1 MKKDFK
7 KKGFTSSRRKF
18 ISDMAMLSASG
29 IVTGGWSPIF
39 QISANAS
46 EMLVNFPIGIP
57 IYQQAYENWSGEIFV
72 DKVWTAAPKTPSD
85 IVSIVNWARSNDYKI
100 RPRGYMHNWSPLIMN
115 SDSKAS
121 SVVLLDMTKN
131 LNAVSIDTASKP
143 ARVTAQTGVSM
154 ETLLEKLEAEGL
166 GMTAV
171 PAPGDITLG
180 GALAIGAHGTAVP
193 AKGEKLL
200 SGHTYGS
207 LSNLILSLSA
217 VVYDEAKR
225 EYILRTFSREEADIS
240 AFLTHIGRACIVE
253 VTMQVGKNQ
262 RLRCRSY
269 VNIPADEL
277 FAKPIISKR
286 TTGSFR
292 DKISARELFA
302 KTGTSKRT
310 IESFLDKSGRIEIIW
325 FPFTSNPW
333 LKVWSIKPNKPL
345 FSRTVTKANNYPFSD
360 WIPTELSD
368 LIKRIVIDNEVTITP
383 HFGQKQLAITTAGLI
398 TTHSLDIW
406 GWSRNVLQYIRPS
419 TLRVTANGYAV
430 VTSRAN
436 VQRVI
441 SEFVENYQERINAY
455 QEQSQYPINGPLE
468 IRVSGLDNPNDVSPN
483 SVTAALSMLKPRL
496 DRPDW
501 NIAVW
506 FDILTLPG
514 TPHAN
519 KFYRET
525 EQWMLSNYAGSYAT
539 MRPEWSKG
547 WAYTDS
553 SAWEDYTTI
562 STTIPNIYREGQIDQ
577 EKDWDKAIRT
587 LNKYDPNRIFSSAL
601 LDKLLPS
608 GV

>member
-1 MKKDFK
+1 MERNYK
-7 KKGFTSSRRKF
+7 KKGFASSRRKF
-18 ISDMAMLSASG
+18 LSDMVMLSTSG
-29 IVTGGWSPIF
+29 IVAGGWTPIY

-46 EMLVNFPIGIP
+46 ETLVNFPVGIS
-57 IYQQAYENWSGEIFV
+57 IYRQAYENWSREILV
-72 DKVWTAAPKTPSD
+72 DNVWAAVPKTPDD
-85 IVSIVNWARSNDYKI
+85 IVSIVNWARSNDFKI
-100 RPRGYMHNWSPLIMN
+100 RPRGYMHNWSPLTMD

-131 LNAVSIDTASKP
+131 LTAVSIDTASKP

-154 ETLLEKLEAEGL
+154 GALLEKLEAKGL

-180 GALAIGAHGTAVP
+180 GALAIGGHGTAVP

-217 VVYDEAKR
+217 VVYDETKR

-240 AFLTHIGRACIVE
+240 AFLTHVGRACIVE
-253 VTMQVGKNQ
+253 VTMQVGENQ
-262 RLRCRSY
+262 RLRCRSHI
-269 VNIPADEL
+269 NISANEL
-277 FAKPIISKR
+277 FAKPGASKR
-286 TTGSFR
+286 AIGSFR
-292 DKISARELFA
+292 R
-302 KTGTSKRT
+302 SKRT
-310 IESFLDKSGRIEIIW
+310 IESFLDKSGRIEVIW

-333 LKVWSIKPNKPL
+333 LKVWSVRPNKPL
-345 FSRTVTKANNYPFSD
+345 FSRVVTKANNYPFSD
-360 WIPTELSD
+360 WISVELSD

-383 HFGQKQLAITTAGLI
+383 VFGQKQLAIATAGLVA
-398 TTHSLDIW
+398 THSLDIW
-406 GWSRNVLQYIRPS
+406 GWSKNLLQYIRPS

-430 VTSRAN
+430 VTSRDN

-441 SEFVENYQERINAY
+441 SDFIENYQERINAY
-455 QEQSQYPINGPLE
+455 QEQNQYPINGPLE
-468 IRVSGLDNPNDVSPN
+468 IRVSGLDNPNDVSPS
-483 SVTAALSMLKPRL
+483 SVTAALSVIKPRL

-501 NIAVW
+501 DIAVW

-525 EQWMLSNYAGSYAT
+525 EQWMFSHYAGSYAT

-553 SAWEDYTTI
+553 AAWEDYTTI
-562 STTIPNIYREGQIDQ
+562 STTIPNIYREGQISQ
-577 EKDWDKAIRT
+577 EKDWDKAIKT

>member
-1 MKKDFK
+1 MERNYK
-7 KKGFTSSRRKF
+7 KKGCVSSRRKF
-18 ISDMAMLSASG
+18 LSDMVMLSTSG
-29 IVTGGWSPIF
+29 IVAGGWTPIY

-46 EMLVNFPIGIP
+46 ETLVNFPVGIS
-57 IYQQAYENWSGEIFV
+57 IYRQAYENWSREIFV
-72 DKVWTAAPKTPSD
+72 DNVWTAVPKTPDD
-85 IVSIVNWARSNDYKI
+85 IVSIVNWARSNDFKV
-100 RPRGYMHNWSPLIMN
+100 RPRGYMHNWSPLTMD

-131 LNAVSIDTASKP
+131 LTAVSIDTASKP

-154 ETLLEKLEAEGL
+154 GALLEKLETKGL

-217 VVYDEAKR
+217 VVYDETKK

-240 AFLTHIGRACIVE
+240 GFLTHVGRACIVE
-253 VTMQVGKNQ
+253 VTMQVGENQ
-262 RLRCRSY
+262 RLRCRSHI
-269 VNIPADEL
+269 NISANEL
-277 FAKPIISKR
+277 FAKPGASKR
-286 TTGSFR
+286 AIGSFR
-292 DKISARELFA
+292 R
-302 KTGTSKRT
+302 SKRT
-310 IESFLDKSGRIEIIW
+310 IESFLDKSGRIEVIW

-333 LKVWSIKPNKPL
+333 LKVWSVRPNKPL
-345 FSRTVTKANNYPFSD
+345 FSRVVTKANNYPFSD
-360 WIPTELSD
+360 WISIELSD

-383 HFGQKQLAITTAGLI
+383 VFGQKQLAIATAGLVA
-398 TTHSLDIW
+398 THSLDIW
-406 GWSRNVLQYIRPS
+406 GWSKNLLQYIRPT

-441 SEFVENYQERINAY
+441 SDFIENYQERINAY
-455 QEQSQYPINGPLE
+455 QKQNQYPINGPLE
-468 IRVSGLDNPNDVSPN
+468 IRVSGLDNPNDVSPS
-483 SVTAALSMLKPRL
+483 SVTAALSVIKPRL

-501 NIAVW
+501 DIAVW

-525 EQWMLSNYAGSYAT
+525 EQWMFSHYAGSYAT

-553 SAWEDYTTI
+553 AAWNDYTTI
-562 STTIPNIYREGQIDQ
+562 STTIPNIYREGQISQ
-577 EKDWDKAIRT
+577 EKDWDKAIKT

>member
-1 MKKDFK
+1 MERNYK
-7 KKGFTSSRRKF
+7 KKGFASSRRKF
-18 ISDMAMLSASG
+18 ISDMVMLSTSG
-29 IVTGGWSPIF
+29 IVVGGWSPIY

-46 EMLVNFPIGIP
+46 ETLVNFPVGIS
-57 IYQQAYENWSGEIFV
+57 IYRQAYENWSREIFV
-72 DKVWTAAPKTPSD
+72 DNVWTAVPKTPDD

-100 RPRGYMHNWSPLIMN
+100 RPRGYMHNWSPLTMD

-131 LNAVSIDTASKP
+131 LTAVSIDTASKP

-154 ETLLEKLEAEGL
+154 GALLEKLEAKGL

-217 VVYDEAKR
+217 VVYDETKR

-240 AFLTHIGRACIVE
+240 AFLAHVGRACIVE
-253 VTMQVGKNQ
+253 VTMQVGENQ

-269 VNIPADEL
+269 INISANEL
-277 FAKPIISKR
+277 FAKPGASRRAIE
-286 TTGSFR
+286 SFR
-292 DKISARELFA
+292 R
-302 KTGTSKRT
+302 SKRT
-310 IESFLDKSGRIEIIW
+310 IESFLDKSGRIEVIW

-333 LKVWSIKPNKPL
+333 LKVWSVRPNKPL
-345 FSRTVTKANNYPFSD
+345 FSRIVTKAYNYPFSD
-360 WIPTELSD
+360 WISIELSD

-383 HFGQKQLAITTAGLI
+383 VFGQKQLAIATAGLVA
-398 TTHSLDIW
+398 THSLDIW
-406 GWSRNVLQYIRPS
+406 GWSKNLLQYIRPS

-441 SEFVENYQERINAY
+441 SDFIENYQERINAY
-455 QEQSQYPINGPLE
+455 QKQNQYPINGPLE
-468 IRVSGLDNPNDVSPN
+468 IRVSGLDNPNDVSP
-483 SVTAALSMLKPRL
+483 SSATAALSVIKPRL

-501 NIAVW
+501 DIAVW

-525 EQWMLSNYAGSYAT
+525 EQWMFSHYAGSYAT

-553 SAWEDYTTI
+553 AAWEDYTTI
-562 STTIPNIYREGQIDQ
+562 STTIPNIYREGQISQ
-577 EKDWDKAIRT
+577 EKDWDKAIKT